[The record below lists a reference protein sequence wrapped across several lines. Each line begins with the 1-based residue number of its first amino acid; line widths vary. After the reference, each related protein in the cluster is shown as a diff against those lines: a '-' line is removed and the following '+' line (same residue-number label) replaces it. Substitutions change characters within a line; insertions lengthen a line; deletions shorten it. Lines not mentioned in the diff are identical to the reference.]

1 MIGSYIL
8 DFYCAKL
15 MLGIE
20 IDGSSHDDKQDYDE
34 MRSKVLR
41 DYGVKIIRYTNTQ
54 VAKHLEWVFDSI
66 INEVRDREEEISQ
79 RLW

>member
-1 MIGSYIL
+1 
-8 DFYCAKL
+8 